1 MQHSSLSMLDLLRQ
15 LTGELPSWLEQTIVG
30 VVIAAIAVIL
40 ALVVHRILF
49 HMLKRFAKASQSE
62 SDNLVVKRLVRP
74 TRWALIALAVV
85 LAARETPAL
94 DAIWSRIGSIVMP
107 ALIGWMAVAILNAF
121 VEAMILRNDIS
132 MADNRR
138 NRRRRTRLSIFGRIA
153 TFLIVFVTIGL
164 MMLSIPGVRDIGVTL
179 VASAGLAGLAVGAAA
194 QPALKSLIAGF
205 QMALTEPVVIGDA
218 VIVGGEWGWIEEIR
232 TTYVV
237 VKVWDERRLVVPTS
251 KFLDEI
257 FQNWTK
263 TTSQLLGTVMFYVDP
278 HTKLEPIR
286 QKFYELVESNERWDQ
301 RVKHMQVTELTR
313 DAIEVRFL
321 MTARDSP
328 TLFDLR
334 CDIRE
339 ALIQWVA
346 EKMPEAIVRSRML
359 PMGPV
364 DINGIGPVS
373 GDVMAQ
379 MDGGSAGEG
388 GRQAAAHG

>member
-1 MQHSSLSMLDLLRQ
+1 MAPLLKT
-15 LTGELPSWLEQTIVG
+15 LTGELPRWLEQTL
-30 VVIAAIAVIL
+30 IAAIVAAIAIAL
-40 ALVVHRILF
+40 ALIVHHVLF
-49 HMLKRFAKASQSE
+49 RLLRRFARVSESE
-62 SDNLVVKRLVRP
+62 SDNLVVKRLARP
-74 TRWALIALAVV
+74 TRWALMALALVM
-85 LAARETPAL
+85 AARDTPAL
-94 DAIWSRIGSIVMP
+94 EAMWERIGSVVMP
-107 ALIGWMAVAILNAF
+107 ALVGWMAVAILQAL
-121 VEAMILRNDIS
+121 VDAMILRHDIS

-138 NRRRRTRLSIFGRIA
+138 NRRRRTRLAIFGRIA
-153 TFLIVFVTIGL
+153 TFLIVFVTVGL

-205 QMALTEPVVIGDA
+205 QMALTEPVVMGDA

-263 TTSQLLGTVMFYVDP
+263 TTSQLLGTVLFYVDP
-278 HTKLEPIR
+278 ATKLEPIR
-286 QKFYELVESNERWDQ
+286 QKFYELVESNDRWDG

-321 MTARDSP
+321 MTAKDSP

-334 CDIRE
+334 CDVRE
-339 ALIQWVA
+339 ALIEWVA
-346 EKMPEAIVRSRML
+346 DAMPEAIVRSRL
-359 PMGPV
+359 QTAGPFDV
-364 DINGIGPVS
+364 NAIGPVS
-373 GDVMAQ
+373 GAVIAQ
-379 MDGGSAGEG
+379 MNGN
-388 GRQAAAHG
+388 AAAASG

>member
-1 MQHSSLSMLDLLRQ
+1 MLI
-15 LTGELPSWLEQTIVG
+15 GELPRWLEQTIIVS
-30 VVIAAIAVIL
+30 VVAVAAIAL
-40 ALVVHRILF
+40 ALLAHHLLF
-49 HMLKRFAKASQSE
+49 RMLGRFAKASGSD
-62 SDNLVVKRLVRP
+62 SDNIVVKRLVRP
-74 TRWALIALAVV
+74 SRWAMMALSLV
-85 LAARETPAL
+85 LAAREVPAF
-94 DAIWSRIGSIVMP
+94 DAVWERIGGVLMP
-107 ALIGWMAVAILNAF
+107 ALIGWMAVAIVQAF

-138 NRRRRTRLSIFGRIA
+138 NRRRRTRLAIFGRIA
-153 TFLIVFVTIGL
+153 TFVIVFVTIGL
-164 MMLSIPGVRDIGVTL
+164 MMLTIPGVRDIGVTL

-237 VKVWDERRLVVPTS
+237 VKVWDERRLVVPTA

-263 TTSQLLGTVMFYVDP
+263 TTSELLGTVLFYVDP
-278 HTKLEPIR
+278 MTKLDPIR
-286 QKFYELVESNERWDQ
+286 HKFYELIESNARWDG
-301 RVKHMQVTELTR
+301 RVKHMQITELTR
-313 DAIEVRFL
+313 DAIEIRFL
-321 MTARDSP
+321 MTAKDSP

-346 EKMPEAIVRSRML
+346 EAMPEAIVRSRML
-359 PMGPV
+359 PMGPLDV
-364 DINGIGPVS
+364 NGIGPVS
-373 GDVMAQ
+373 GAVIAQ
-379 MDGGSAGEG
+379 MDGAGNHAATLG
-388 GRQAAAHG
+388 G